1 MPISWIR
8 SSCGESLGSLLLI
21 STGNISN
28 DDLEQLLT
36 PNLEQIVAT
45 LEEAD
50 FVEVARSGI
59 VVHY

>member
-45 LEEAD
+45 LEAAD

-59 VVHY
+59 VVHD